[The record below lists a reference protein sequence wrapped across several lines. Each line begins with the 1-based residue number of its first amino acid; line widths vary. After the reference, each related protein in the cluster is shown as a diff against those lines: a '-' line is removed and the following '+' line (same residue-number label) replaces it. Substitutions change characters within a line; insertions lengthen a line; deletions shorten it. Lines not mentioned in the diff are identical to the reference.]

1 MNCKVIK
8 KMATPQFYIN
18 PLFSGLSPLSSK
30 IFQPPPPSDS
40 IFGRYH
46 PLPFNKGGR
55 CGWGWRFQLCLVTI
69 ESGKAITREDIS
81 KERYRRYKD
90 LDGKNVFKDI
100 ALVLSHICNFLLY
113 FAIPKQ
119 MLISTNALERFIKR
133 SWY

>member
-1 MNCKVIK
+1 
-8 KMATPQFYIN
+8 MATHQFYIN

-30 IFQPPPPSDS
+30 IFRTPPPSDS
-40 IFGRYH
+40 ILEGDTPSSFIRGV
-46 PLPFNKGGR
+46 G
-55 CGWGWRFQLCLVTI
+55 CGWGVGFQPCLVTI

-119 MLISTNALERFIKR
+119 MLIRTNALERFIKR
-133 SWY
+133 SLYWKHIFTII